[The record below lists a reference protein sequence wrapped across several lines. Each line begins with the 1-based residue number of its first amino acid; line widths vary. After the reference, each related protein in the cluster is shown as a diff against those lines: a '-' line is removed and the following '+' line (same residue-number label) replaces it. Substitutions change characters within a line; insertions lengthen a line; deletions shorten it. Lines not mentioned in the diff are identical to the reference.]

1 MLLRNDMAILETI
14 AAANAA
20 YGVIRS
26 CLQNGKEVTG
36 LVSEVGK
43 FLHAEETLQ
52 EEYKK
57 RKDNPLAKVLG
68 KDISDW
74 EHFQHLEEM
83 KQKRKELEEWC
94 RLYAPAG
101 TWDRWVKFQADAR
114 IARKEARRRAERERE
129 ERQELIV
136 VILCIVG
143 GIAGLA
149 GAIWWIGRNAGKW

>member
-1 MLLRNDMAILETI
+1 MAILETVM
-14 AAANAA
+14 AANAA
-20 YGVIRS
+20 YGVIKQ

-43 FLHAEETLQ
+43 FIQAEETLQ

-74 EHFQHLEEM
+74 EHFQHLEDIRH
-83 KQKRKELEEWC
+83 KRQELESWC
-94 RLYAPAG
+94 RLYAPSG
-101 TWDRWVKFQADAR
+101 TWDRWVKYQADAR

-129 ERQELIV
+129 ERIELIIT
-136 VILCIVG
+136 ILCVVG
-143 GIAGLA
+143 GVVALA
-149 GAIWWIGRNAGKW
+149 GVLWWLGRNAGKW

>member
-1 MLLRNDMAILETI
+1 MAILETVM
-14 AAANAA
+14 AANAA
-20 YGVIRS
+20 YGVIKQ

-43 FLHAEETLQ
+43 FIQAEETLQ

-74 EHFQHLEEM
+74 EHFQHLEDIRH
-83 KQKRKELEEWC
+83 KRQELESWC

-101 TWDRWVKFQADAR
+101 TWDRWVKYQADAR
-114 IARKEARRRAERERE
+114 IARKEARKAAERARE
-129 ERQELIV
+129 ERVELIV

-143 GIAGLA
+143 GIAALA
-149 GAIWWIGRNAGKW
+149 AILWWIGRNAGKW

>member
-1 MLLRNDMAILETI
+1 MAIMETI
-14 AAANAA
+14 MAANAA
-20 YGVIRS
+20 YGVIKQ

-57 RKDNPLAKVLG
+57 RQNNPLAKVLG

-83 KQKRKELEEWC
+83 ARKRKELESWC
-94 RLYAPAG
+94 KLYGPPG

-114 IARKEARRRAERERE
+114 IARKEARKAAERARQ
-129 ERQELIV
+129 ERQEVIIA
-136 VILCIVG
+136 ILCIVG
-143 GIAGLA
+143 GIGVLA
-149 GAIWWIGRNAGKW
+149 VFVWWMGKQAGKW

>member
-1 MLLRNDMAILETI
+1 MAILETI

-20 YGVIRS
+20 YGVIKS

-68 KDISDW
+68 KDINDW

-83 KQKRKELEEWC
+83 ARKRKELESWC
-94 RLYAPAG
+94 KLYGPPG

-114 IARKEARRRAERERE
+114 IARKEARRAAEKARE
-129 ERQELIV
+129 ERVELIIT
-136 VILCIVG
+136 ILSIAG
-143 GIAGLA
+143 GIVAMA
-149 GAIWWIGRNAGKW
+149 AVFWWLGRSQGKW

>member
-1 MLLRNDMAILETI
+1 MAIMETI
-14 AAANAA
+14 MAANAA
-20 YGVIRS
+20 YGVIRQ

-57 RKDNPLAKVLG
+57 RQNNPLAKALG
-68 KDISDW
+68 KDINDW

-83 KQKRKELEEWC
+83 ARKRKELESWC
-94 RLYAPAG
+94 KLYGPPG

-114 IARKEARRRAERERE
+114 IARKEARRAAEKARE
-129 ERQELIV
+129 ERIELIIT
-136 VILCIVG
+136 ILCIAG
-143 GIAGLA
+143 GIVALVGV
-149 GAIWWIGRNAGKW
+149 IWWLGRSAGKW

>member
-1 MLLRNDMAILETI
+1 MAIMETI
-14 AAANAA
+14 MAANAA
-20 YGVIRS
+20 YGVIKQ

-57 RKDNPLAKVLG
+57 RQNNPLAKALG
-68 KDISDW
+68 KDINDW

-83 KQKRKELEEWC
+83 ARKRKELESWC
-94 RLYAPAG
+94 KLYGPPG

-114 IARKEARRRAERERE
+114 IARKEARKAAERARQ
-129 ERQELIV
+129 ERQEVIIA
-136 VILCIVG
+136 ILCIVV
-143 GIAGLA
+143 GIGVLA
-149 GAIWWIGRNAGKW
+149 VFVWWMGKQAGKW

>member
-1 MLLRNDMAILETI
+1 MAILETVM
-14 AAANAA
+14 AANAA
-20 YGVIRS
+20 YGVIKQ

-43 FLHAEETLQ
+43 FIQAEETLQ

-74 EHFQHLEEM
+74 EHFQHLEDIRH
-83 KQKRKELEEWC
+83 KRQELESWC

-101 TWDRWVKFQADAR
+101 TWDRWVKYQADAR
-114 IARKEARRRAERERE
+114 IARKEARRAAERARE
-129 ERQELIV
+129 ERIELIV
-136 VILCIVG
+136 VILSIVG
-143 GIAGLA
+143 GIAALA
-149 GAIWWIGRNAGKW
+149 AILWWIGRNAGKW

>member
-1 MLLRNDMAILETI
+1 MAILETVM
-14 AAANAA
+14 AANAA
-20 YGVIRS
+20 YGVIKQ

-57 RKDNPLAKVLG
+57 RKDNPFAKALG

-74 EHFQHLEEM
+74 EHFQHLEDIR
-83 KQKRKELEEWC
+83 QKRKELESYC

-101 TWDRWVKFQADAR
+101 TWDRWVKYQADAR
-114 IARKEARRRAERERE
+114 IARKQARRAAEKARE
-129 ERQELIV
+129 ERNELILTV
-136 VILCIVG
+136 VM
-143 GIAGLA
+143 IAMSAALLA
-149 GAIWWIGRNAGKW
+149 GGMWWLGLYLGKW

>member
-1 MLLRNDMAILETI
+1 MAILETI

-20 YGVIRS
+20 YGVIRT
-26 CLQNGKEVTG
+26 CLKNGKEVTG

-74 EHFQHLEEM
+74 EHFQHLEDM
-83 KQKRKELEEWC
+83 KQKRKDLEEWC

-114 IARKEARRRAERERE
+114 IARKEARRAAEKARE
-129 ERQELIV
+129 ERIELIIT
-136 VILCIVG
+136 ILCVVG
-143 GIAGLA
+143 GIVALA
-149 GAIWWIGRNAGKW
+149 GVLWWLGRNAGKW

>member
-1 MLLRNDMAILETI
+1 MAILETVM
-14 AAANAA
+14 AANAA
-20 YGVIRS
+20 YGVIKQ

-43 FLHAEETLQ
+43 FIQAEETLQ

-74 EHFQHLEEM
+74 EHFQHLEDIRH
-83 KQKRKELEEWC
+83 KRQELESWC

-101 TWDRWVKFQADAR
+101 TWDRWVKYQADAR
-114 IARKEARRRAERERE
+114 IARKEARKAAERARE
-129 ERQELIV
+129 ERIELIV
-136 VILCIVG
+136 VIISIVG
-143 GIAGLA
+143 GIAALA
-149 GAIWWIGRNAGKW
+149 AILWWIGRNAGKW

>member
-1 MLLRNDMAILETI
+1 MAILETI

-20 YGVIRS
+20 YSVIRT

-83 KQKRKELEEWC
+83 KRKRKELEEWC
-94 RLYAPAG
+94 RLYAPSG

-114 IARKEARRRAERERE
+114 IARKEARRAAERARE
-129 ERQELIV
+129 ERIELIIT
-136 VILCIVG
+136 ILCVVG
-143 GIAGLA
+143 GIAALA
-149 GAIWWIGRNAGKW
+149 GVLWWLGRNAGKW

>member
-1 MLLRNDMAILETI
+1 MAILETI

-20 YGVIRS
+20 YGVIKS

-68 KDISDW
+68 KDINDW

-83 KQKRKELEEWC
+83 ARKRKELESWC
-94 RLYAPAG
+94 KLYGPPG

-114 IARKEARRRAERERE
+114 IARKEARRAAEKAREDRV
-129 ERQELIV
+129 ELIIT
-136 VILCIVG
+136 ILSIAG
-143 GIAGLA
+143 GIVAMA
-149 GAIWWIGRNAGKW
+149 AVFWWLGRSQGKW

>member
-1 MLLRNDMAILETI
+1 MAILETVM
-14 AAANAA
+14 AANAA
-20 YGVIRS
+20 YGVIRQ

-57 RKDNPLAKVLG
+57 RKDNPLAKALG
-68 KDISDW
+68 KDINDW

-83 KQKRKELEEWC
+83 AQKRKELESWC
-94 RLYAPAG
+94 KLYGPPG

-114 IARKEARRRAERERE
+114 IARKEARRAAERARE
-129 ERQELIV
+129 ERNELI
-136 VILCIVG
+136 LLIVC
-143 GIAGLA
+143 IAGGVL
-149 GAIWWIGRNAGKW
+149 GIGIFIWYMGKVTGKW

>member
-1 MLLRNDMAILETI
+1 MAILETVM
-14 AAANAA
+14 AANAA
-20 YGVIRS
+20 YGVIKQ

-74 EHFQHLEEM
+74 EHFQHLEDM
-83 KQKRKELEEWC
+83 KQKRKDLEEWC

-114 IARKEARRRAERERE
+114 IARKEARRAAERARE
-129 ERQELIV
+129 ERIELIIS
-136 VILCIVG
+136 ILSIAG
-143 GIAGLA
+143 GIVAMA
-149 GAIWWIGRNAGKW
+149 VVFWWLGRNAGKW